1 MAIKA
6 SGQIT
11 ILDLNDGNDG
21 ASVSELVI
29 EYAKNT
35 STTTAPTTG
44 WNTAMP
50 TYAEGYY
57 LWLRTRTKYTNS
69 TSYVYSTPVCDQS
82 WKVNTEVYTQY
93 KQLQDKFT
101 WLVKSGTS
109 ESTMV
114 LTDTLFKLVSKNITL
129 EGLITANNNFKIL
142 TDGSMEAINGK
153 FTGNITGS
161 NITGGTIAITK
172 ATDTSTKV
180 TINDG
185 NLTIVS
191 KDIINGN
198 DTQNITMT
206 LGNGG
211 IVIGDTE
218 LANSY
223 LHSTKPFV
231 IDCPIRTDYDIYSAS
246 SVEAGQHIR
255 AGNEVQVYSPN
266 AGGWIRTIVYNA
278 TDDYLNYGISSK
290 NVLLQGSTLNLKSD
304 GSLRLGCNAASMTGT
319 QTGAGI
325 VHLTSYDSSGTTV
338 YSFRPTVTNATLLGS
353 YSNRWQTIYSVNALS
368 VSSDRKAKENIE
380 YIEPSYNEANTSN
393 IILDDLYNFVK
404 NDLYLAKYNYK
415 KSDKDTVGFI
425 AQDLLEV
432 NVEDD
437 KAYNIANTIVQVDE
451 ENNLSYDTGAYTSV
465 IAGALKKAILKIE
478 ELEKEINSLKESR

>member
-1 MAIKA
+1 MAIK
-6 SGQIT
+6 STGQIT
-11 ILDLNDGNDG
+11 ITDLNDGNDG

-35 STTTAPTTG
+35 STATAPTTG

-93 KQLQDKFT
+93 KQLQDKFA

-161 NITGGTIAITK
+161 NITGSTITSTSS
-172 ATDTSTKV
+172 TDASTKV

-191 KDIINGN
+191 KDTINGN
-198 DTQNITMT
+198 DTQNITMS

-211 IVIGDTE
+211 ITIGDME
-218 LANSY
+218 IANGYMHYPNSF
-223 LHSTKPFV
+223 TMDF
-231 IDCPIRTDYDIYSAS
+231 PIETDYSIISQSYI
-246 SVEAGQHIR
+246 EATQHIR
-255 AGNEVQVYSPN
+255 AGNEVQVKNPTTD
-266 AGGWIRTIVYNA
+266 GWVRAITYDAN
-278 TDDYLNYGISSK
+278 DYLIYGMTSKKLLLTSSQV
-290 NVLLQGSTLNLKSD
+290 NIRSEAT
-304 GSLRLGCNAASMTGT
+304 LRLGCSGLNIMNNESH
-319 QTGAGI
+319 AGI
-325 VHLTSYDSSGTTV
+325 VHLTSYDLSGTTV
-338 YSFRPTVTNATLLGS
+338 YSFRPTVTNATNLGS
-353 YSNRWQTIYSVNALS
+353 SGNRWQTIYSVNALS
-368 VSSDRKAKENIE
+368 ASSDRKAKENIE
-380 YIEPSYNEANTSN
+380 YIEPSYYEANTSN

-415 KSDKDTVGFI
+415 NSDKDTVGFI

-437 KAYNIANTIVQVDE
+437 KAYSIANTIIEVDE